1 MQLHTPSRRILI
13 HALVVIGLAIVI
25 FAIYSHV
32 LSFGF
37 LTWDNYADILRNE
50 RVSQHSISAFRNIFF
65 DVLVLYYT
73 PLTLLSW
80 NIEHL
85 IFGFQP
91 AVFHLDNILLH
102 LLNAVLVYVICVRH
116 SKRLWV
122 GILAAL
128 LFSIHPLNVEVV
140 AWLSTRKHLLG
151 TAFAL
156 LTLIT
161 YQSKTTTS
169 YLLSIAFF
177 VAALASS
184 VTSIGIVL
192 VLLLINKNLF
202 RVFPFA
208 LVALMFGAIGFGTEG
223 VYDRVVSIPII
234 LFIYCKG
241 ILLMLWH
248 FIWPFNLSPIYSQS
262 LPVIWWSPVSIL
274 VVVVGALLLA
284 LFVRFR
290 KKLKIAYLPLSF
302 FVLMVIPLVFAIQ
315 KEDGL
320 FITQDRYAYLP
331 TIGLLYLIAVG
342 VETLWHKFNHVRILI
357 ASVTTIIIVFF
368 SVVAYQRTFV
378 WENDEVFYR
387 ALVAHQPSYIFGYLG
402 LGKALEDSGFE
413 SEATDVYRQALLIDP
428 IAVSKNLRRTE
439 SDILPLLIE

>member
-1 MQLHTPSRRILI
+1 
-13 HALVVIGLAIVI
+13 VVIGLAIVI

-223 VYDRVVSIPII
+223 
-234 LFIYCKG
+234 
-241 ILLMLWH
+241 
-248 FIWPFNLSPIYSQS
+248 
-262 LPVIWWSPVSIL
+262 
-274 VVVVGALLLA
+274 
-284 LFVRFR
+284 
-290 KKLKIAYLPLSF
+290 
-302 FVLMVIPLVFAIQ
+302 
-315 KEDGL
+315 
-320 FITQDRYAYLP
+320 
-331 TIGLLYLIAVG
+331 
-342 VETLWHKFNHVRILI
+342 
-357 ASVTTIIIVFF
+357 
-368 SVVAYQRTFV
+368 
-378 WENDEVFYR
+378 
-387 ALVAHQPSYIFGYLG
+387 
-402 LGKALEDSGFE
+402 
-413 SEATDVYRQALLIDP
+413 
-428 IAVSKNLRRTE
+428 
-439 SDILPLLIE
+439 